1 MTAYTI
7 TSNEAYN
14 SLEISFNEK
23 PAEAIREA
31 LKALKFRWHGVKKV
45 WYGFA
50 DRETVE
56 KALKGD
62 EIIAQPTQAKTT
74 AKKDNGTPQN
84 HIKFYYN
91 GLKVDGGDLVKVYY
105 YIRENQTICISAR
118 DYDNLPRDLFEVE
131 NNSDY
136 YTDYFDNDSAE
147 VAPDHP
153 LYKYIRYNA
162 IKARIKDAERAIKYN
177 EKEMKRGEVWRGFLA
192 SRQENINSAQ
202 ATIEKY
208 KNEIDPGQP
217 TAEDLEKINRAR
229 QEAENK
235 RREEERAAELAE
247 RERVLAAKCNGRHY
261 IEEVAAQH
269 PITEGAPVVLIHWSE
284 HPAFYSWEDDELR
297 LSLAAADIVLEHY
310 DTERATENALNG
322 CGGYDKTKFT
332 IYYNDPDN
340 GESSTYQGR
349 YDLGDNEHGLIK
361 HIRSFGEWYLT
372 HDQFGHEKE
381 QPETEN
387 DITRFAD
394 YLEQFTADEASE
406 GGEVVSLA
414 AYR

>member
-7 TSNEAYN
+7 TSNAAFN

-23 PAEAIREA
+23 PGEAIREA

-45 WYGFA
+45 WYGYA

-56 KALKGD
+56 KALQG
-62 EIIAQPTQAKTT
+62 ETITTKTET
-74 AKKDNGTPQN
+74 TTKEKRTTGTPQN
-84 HIKFYYN
+84 HIKIYYN
-91 GLKVDGGDLVKVYY
+91 GLKIDGGDLVKCGY
-105 YIRENQTICISAR
+105 YIRDNGEICIYAR
-118 DYDNLPRDLFEVE
+118 NYDNLPRDLFEVK
-131 NNSDY
+131 NDTDL
-136 YTDYFDNDSAE
+136 YTDYFDNDSAD
-147 VAPDHP
+147 VTPDHP

-162 IKARIKDAERAIKYN
+162 IKARIKDAERTIKYN

-192 SRQENINSAQ
+192 SRQENINSAK

-217 TAEDLEKINRAR
+217 TAEDLEQINRAR
-229 QEAENK
+229 QEEENK
-235 RREEERAAELAE
+235 RREEEHERELAE
-247 RERVLAAKCNGRHY
+247 REKVLNARCNGRRY
-261 IEEVAAQH
+261 IESVAAEH

-284 HPAFYSWEDDELR
+284 HPAFYSWEDDELK
-297 LSLAAADIVLEHY
+297 LSLAAADIVLEHF
-310 DTERATENALNG
+310 DTENSLNG

-332 IYYNDPDN
+332 IYYTDEN
-340 GESSTYQGR
+340 GEPGEYGGR
-349 YDLGDNEHGLIK
+349 YDLGDNEHGLIN
-361 HIRSFGEWYLT
+361 HIRNFGEWYLT

-406 GGEVVSLA
+406 GGEVVNLA

>member
-1 MTAYTI
+1 MTTYTI
-7 TSNEAYN
+7 TANEAFN

-23 PAEAIREA
+23 PAESIREA
-31 LKALKFRWHGVKKV
+31 LKALKFRWHAVKKI

-56 KALKGD
+56 KALKG
-62 EIIAQPTQAKTT
+62 EQITAEPTATKT
-74 AKKDNGTPQN
+74 AKKAAGTPQN

-118 DYDNLPRDLFEVE
+118 DYDNLPRDLFDVE
-131 NNSDY
+131 NDTDY

-147 VAPDHP
+147 VTPDHP

-162 IKARIKDAERAIKYN
+162 IKARIKDAERTIKYN

-192 SRQENINSAQ
+192 SRQEKINSAK

-208 KNEIDPGQP
+208 KNEPDPGQP
-217 TAEDLEKINRAR
+217 TAEDLEQINRAR

-235 RREEERAAELAE
+235 RREEEHAAELAE
-247 RERVLAAKCNGRHY
+247 RERVLNARCNGHRY
-261 IEEVAAQH
+261 IESVAAEH
-269 PITEGAPVVLIHWSE
+269 PITDGAPVVLIHWSE
-284 HPAFYSWEDDELR
+284 HPAFYSWGDDELK

-310 DTERATENALNG
+310 DTERANENAANG

-332 IYYNDPDN
+332 IYYTDEN
-340 GESSTYQGR
+340 GEPGEYGGR
-349 YDLGDNEHGLIK
+349 YDLGDNEHGLIQ
-361 HIRSFGEWYLT
+361 HIRNFGEWYLT
-372 HDQFGHEKE
+372 HDQFGHLKE
-381 QPETEN
+381 QPDTEN
-387 DITRFAD
+387 EVTRFAD
-394 YLEQFTADEASE
+394 YLEQFKADEASE
-406 GGEVVSLA
+406 GGEVVNLA